1 MKEWLWAIGGLYV
14 LLGAHFMPAINASQF
29 TRVLRG
35 WTAARD
41 TTEFKAVVDW
51 EWTFGLDLVAI
62 GVVAIVA
69 AAMNVAGLAVMVW
82 VIAARELLGGI
93 VADMQIIS
101 GGYADRRVYAG
112 FIVLHVV
119 IIASGLLVI
128 PR

>member
-1 MKEWLWAIGGLYV
+1 MKEWLWAVGGLYV
-14 LLGAHFMPAINASQF
+14 LLGVQFTPAINASQF

-51 EWTFGLDLVAI
+51 EWTFGLDLLAI

-69 AAMNVAGLAVMVW
+69 AAMSVAGLAVMVW

-93 VADMQIIS
+93 VADLRIIS

-112 FIVLHVV
+112 LIVLHVV
-119 IIASGLLVI
+119 IIASGLLVL